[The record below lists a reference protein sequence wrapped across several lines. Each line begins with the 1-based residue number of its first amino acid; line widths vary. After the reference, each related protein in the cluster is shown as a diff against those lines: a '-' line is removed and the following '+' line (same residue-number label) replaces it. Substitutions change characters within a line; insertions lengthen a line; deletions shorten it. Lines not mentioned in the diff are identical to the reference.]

1 MSKTGIKY
9 LMLERSLHHM
19 YQQWQQGN
27 DNYIERYMDFV
38 SMVARI
44 FNYTTEEVL
53 VLLENTSWF
62 KRPKQ

>member
-1 MSKTGIKY
+1 
-9 LMLERSLHHM
+9 M

-62 KRPKQ
+62 KQST